1 MLGFRKR
8 EPNRYTAI
16 LYNPPHPPE
25 TFTKLTTRFL
35 FLLMLLCSS
44 AASAADP
51 FMVMTRTLP
60 SPAAELRPAT
70 ACDAA
75 VAAGALTLARAVE
88 RALCAN
94 PATRSA
100 WLTARLRAAEVGQAQ
115 SAYLPDISLGGSL
128 ARNGD
133 DVFPNDRTAWD
144 FGLDAQYLLYDFGGR
159 SARRDAA
166 ESLLAAALA
175 SQDASVRVVYLQT
188 VTAYF
193 NLLTAQAAIDAANEA
208 EASALA
214 ALRAATAR
222 VEVGT
227 GIPADRLQ
235 AKTVHTQ
242 RQIERIRAEGLA
254 ARLQGELAA
263 LMGDASQTRF
273 TVVEDDQAFNQALDT
288 SSAVDALIEAAR
300 SRRPELRA
308 AEAVLLAAEAGVRSA
323 EAEGKPRLSAYFD
336 ARRQDSGFFGAAT
349 GSSLGINLT
358 IPLFTGYRNTYQIA
372 AAQTRAELAAVDRD
386 SVENQVALD
395 VWRAY
400 HRLKSE
406 TEADSRSAVLVES
419 AAAAEKLAL
428 GRYEAGLGI
437 LLDVLS
443 AQANLAQAR
452 YTQLLTRLGLRV
464 ARAELAQA
472 IGELS
477 WDWMEPPYQEGMQ

>member
-1 MLGFRKR
+1 MRLSLLLLVMLYG
-8 EPNRYTAI
+8 
-16 LYNPPHPPE
+16 
-25 TFTKLTTRFL
+25 
-35 FLLMLLCSS
+35 S
-44 AASAADP
+44 AVSAADP

-60 SPAAELRPAT
+60 SPAGDLRPAAVCDT
-70 ACDAA
+70 ARLSGT
-75 VAAGALTLARAVE
+75 VTLARAVE

-100 WLTARLRAAEVGQAQ
+100 WLAARLRAAELGLAQ
-115 SAYLPDISLGGSL
+115 SAYLPDLTLGASL

-133 DVFPNDRTAWD
+133 EVFPNDQTAWR
-144 FGLDAQYLLYDFGGR
+144 FGLDAQVLLYDFGGR
-159 SARRDAA
+159 DARRDAA

-175 SQDASVRVVYLQT
+175 SQDATVRVLYLQT

-193 NLLTAQAAIDAANEA
+193 NLLTAQAAVVAANDA

-214 ALRAATAR
+214 ALRAAAAR
-222 VEVGT
+222 VEVGS

-235 AKTVHTQ
+235 AKTVYTQ

-273 TVVEDDQAFNQALDT
+273 TVVDDDRAFNQTLDM
-288 SSAVDALIEAAR
+288 SSAVDTLIEAAR

-308 AEAVLLAAEAGVRSA
+308 AEATLLAREAGVRSA
-323 EAEGKPRLSAYFD
+323 EADGKPRLSAF
-336 ARRQDSGFFGAAT
+336 ASAQRQDSGLFDT
-349 GSSLGINLT
+349 TSSSVGINLT
-358 IPLFTGYRNTYQIA
+358 IPLFTGFRNTYQIM
-372 AAQTRAELAAVDRD
+372 AAQTLAELAAVDRD

-400 HRLKSE
+400 HRLKTE
-406 TEADSRSAVLVES
+406 TEADSRSADLVES
-419 AAAAEKLAL
+419 ATAAERLAL
-428 GRYEAGLGI
+428 GRYQAGLGI
-437 LLDVLS
+437 LLDVLA

-477 WDWMEPPYQEGMQ
+477 WDWLEPAQQEGMR

>member
-1 MLGFRKR
+1 LNKR
-8 EPNRYTAI
+8 
-16 LYNPPHPPE
+16 LS
-25 TFTKLTTRFL
+25 L
-35 FLLMLLCSS
+35 LLMMMVSS
-44 AASAADP
+44 AAFAADP

-60 SPAAELRPAT
+60 SPAGELRT
-70 ACDAA
+70 AEVCDTTRLSGT
-75 VAAGALTLARAVE
+75 VTLARAVE

-100 WLTARLRAAEVGQAQ
+100 WLAARLRAAELGLAQ
-115 SAYLPDISLGGSL
+115 SAYLPDVTLGGSL

-133 DVFPNDRTAWD
+133 DVFPNDRTAWG

-159 SARRDAA
+159 EARRDAA
-166 ESLLAAALA
+166 ESLLAASLA
-175 SQDASVRVVYLQT
+175 SQDATVRIVYLQT

-193 NLLTAQAAIDAANEA
+193 NLLTAQAAIVAANDT

-214 ALRAATAR
+214 ALKAAAAR
-222 VEVGT
+222 VEVGS

-235 AKTVHTQ
+235 AKTVYTQ

-273 TVVEDDQAFNQALDT
+273 TVVDDDRAFSQTLDMDN
-288 SSAVDALIEAAR
+288 AVDTLIEAAR

-308 AEAVLLAAEAGVRSA
+308 AEATLLAREAGVRSV
-323 EAEGKPRLSAYFD
+323 EADGKPTLSAF
-336 ARRQDSGFFGAAT
+336 ASAQRQDSGLFEAAT

-358 IPLFTGYRNTYQIA
+358 IPLFTGYRSTYQIM
-372 AAQTRAELAAVDRD
+372 AAQTLAEQAAVDRD

-400 HRLKSE
+400 HKLMSE
-406 TEADSRSAVLVES
+406 IEADSRSTDLVES
-419 AAAAEKLAL
+419 ATAAERLAL

-477 WDWMEPPYQEGMQ
+477 WDWMEPARQEGTQ

>member
-1 MLGFRKR
+1 
-8 EPNRYTAI
+8 
-16 LYNPPHPPE
+16 
-25 TFTKLTTRFL
+25 
-35 FLLMLLCSS
+35 
-44 AASAADP
+44 
-51 FMVMTRTLP
+51 VMARTLP

-70 ACDAA
+70 ACDTA
-75 VAAGALTLARAVE
+75 VQSGTVTLARAVE

-100 WLTARLRAAEVGQAQ
+100 WLTARLRAAELGQAR
-115 SAYLPDISLGGSL
+115 SAYLPDLLVGGSL

-133 DVFPNDRTAWD
+133 DVFPNDRTAWNL
-144 FGLDAQYLLYDFGGR
+144 GLDAQYLLYDFGGR
-159 SARRDAA
+159 DARRDAA

-175 SQDASVRVVYLQT
+175 SQDATVRIVYLQT

-193 NLLTAQAAIDAANEA
+193 NLLTAQAAIVAANET

-214 ALRAATAR
+214 ALRAAAAR

-227 GIPADRLQ
+227 AIPADRLQ

-242 RQIERIRAEGLA
+242 RQIERIRAEGA
-254 ARLQGELAA
+254 ASRLHGELAA

-273 TVVEDDQAFNQALDT
+273 TVVNDDRAFSQTLDT
-288 SSAVDALIEAAR
+288 SSAVDTLIEAAR

-308 AEAVLLAAEAGVRSA
+308 AEATLLAAEAGVRSA
-323 EAEGKPRLSAYFD
+323 ESDGKPHLSAF
-336 ARRQDSGFFGAAT
+336 ASAQRQDFGVLDAAT
-349 GSSLGINLT
+349 SSSLGISLT
-358 IPLFTGYRNTYQIA
+358 FPLFTGYRNTYQIA
-372 AAQTRAELAAVDRD
+372 AAQTQAELAAVERD

-406 TEADSRSAVLVES
+406 TEADSRSADLVES
-419 AAAAEKLAL
+419 AAATERLAL
-428 GRYEAGLGI
+428 GRYQAGLGI
-437 LLDVLS
+437 LLDVLT
-443 AQANLAQAR
+443 AQASLAQAR

-477 WDWMEPPYQEGMQ
+477 WDWMEPARQEGMQ